1 MTDPLPVITDHA
13 AATGFLDARIG
24 RGVKS
29 GLERITGLLDFM
41 ADPHLNYP
49 IVHVA
54 GTNGKTTVTRL
65 VSDILGAHGLI
76 TGTFISPHLHR
87 VEERFS
93 VGGSPLAEDGFVD
106 LVAENAWIVEEY
118 ERRHTEG
125 VTYFEVTAALAFAT
139 FAQAAV
145 DVAVVEVGLGGRWDA
160 TNVVDAAVSVITGI
174 AMDHVAYLGDSIA
187 AISAEKAA
195 VLKEGGL
202 LVTGPL
208 PAAAEGSVTAQVAAT
223 DSRWFRYGDE
233 FTVGSA
239 VPAVGGW
246 SVDVAGVY
254 AEYPDLYLPFHGRHQ
269 VDNLA
274 TAIASAEAFLEHAL
288 DLDALT
294 AALAAAVAPARIEVV
309 HRRPLV
315 VVDGAHNEQGLSGLA
330 ATIRSEFPATSWGLV
345 VGMRGD
351 RDVATLLAPFA
362 GLVDQVWATEPD
374 DPAAIPASMVAAA
387 AAATLEVDAE
397 AIASVPKATSVAI
410 DAVGS
415 DGAVIV
421 TGSLYVAAEAREA
434 LIGTDVRAS
443 GVHVRIE
450 AEVEMPGYPD
460 DDDDDDESED
470 DFEDG

>member
-1 MTDPLPVITDHA
+1 MTDPLPAVTDHTTA
-13 AATGFLDARIG
+13 IAFLDARIG
-24 RGVKS
+24 RGVKP

-76 TGTFISPHLHR
+76 TGTFISPHLHH

-93 VGGSPLAEDGFVD
+93 VGGAPLTEDGFVD

-125 VTYFEVTAALAFAT
+125 VTYFELTAALAFAT
-139 FAQAAV
+139 FAEAVV

-160 TNVVDAAVSVITGI
+160 TNVVDASVSVITGI

-187 AISAEKAA
+187 AIAAEKAA

-202 LVTGPL
+202 VVTGPL

-223 DSRWFRYGDE
+223 NSRWFRYGDA
-233 FTVGSA
+233 FTVDSA
-239 VPAVGGW
+239 VPGVGGW

-274 TAIASAEAFLEHAL
+274 TSIASAEAFLEHAL
-288 DLDALT
+288 DPDALT
-294 AALAAAVAPARIEVV
+294 AALASAVAPARIEVV

-315 VVDGAHNEQGLSGLA
+315 VIDGAHNEQGLSGLA
-330 ATIRSEFPATSWGLV
+330 ATMRSEFPTSSSWGLV

-362 GLVDQVWATEPD
+362 DLVDHVWATEPD
-374 DPAAIPASMVAAA
+374 DPAAIPAATVAAA
-387 AAATLEVDAE
+387 AASALDVDVE
-397 AIASVPKATSVAI
+397 TMASVPEATSAAI
-410 DAVGS
+410 DAAGR
-415 DGAVIV
+415 DGAVVV
-421 TGSLYVAAEAREA
+421 TGSLYVAAEARES
-434 LIGTDVRAS
+434 LIGTEVRPS

-450 AEVEMPGYPD
+450 AEVEMPGYPEEE
-460 DDDDDDESED
+460 DESED
-470 DFEDG
+470 DFDDG

>member
-1 MTDPLPVITDHA
+1 MTDPLPAVTDHTTA
-13 AATGFLDARIG
+13 IAFLDARIG
-24 RGVKS
+24 RGVKP

-76 TGTFISPHLHR
+76 TGTFISPHLHH

-93 VGGSPLAEDGFVD
+93 VGGAPLTEDGFVD

-125 VTYFEVTAALAFAT
+125 VTYFELTAALAFAT
-139 FAQAAV
+139 FAEAVV

-160 TNVVDAAVSVITGI
+160 TNVVDASVSVITGI

-187 AISAEKAA
+187 AIAAEKAA

-202 LVTGPL
+202 IVTGPL

-223 DSRWFRYGDE
+223 NSRWFRYGDE
-233 FTVGSA
+233 FTVDSA
-239 VPAVGGW
+239 VPGVGGW

-274 TAIASAEAFLEHAL
+274 TSIASAEAFLEHAL
-288 DLDALT
+288 DPDALT
-294 AALAAAVAPARIEVV
+294 AALASAVAPARIEVV

-315 VVDGAHNEQGLSGLA
+315 VIDGAHNEQGLSGLA
-330 ATIRSEFPATSWGLV
+330 ATMRSEFPTSSSWGLV

-362 GLVDQVWATEPD
+362 DLVDHVWATEPD
-374 DPAAIPASMVAAA
+374 DPAAIPAATVAAA
-387 AAATLEVDAE
+387 AASALDVDVE
-397 AIASVPKATSVAI
+397 TMASVPEATSAAI
-410 DAVGS
+410 DAAGR
-415 DGAVIV
+415 DGAVVV
-421 TGSLYVAAEAREA
+421 TGSLYVAAEARES
-434 LIGTDVRAS
+434 LIGTEVRPS

-450 AEVEMPGYPD
+450 AEVEMPGYPEEE
-460 DDDDDDESED
+460 DESED
-470 DFEDG
+470 DFDDG

>member
-1 MTDPLPVITDHA
+1 MTDPLPAVTDHTTA
-13 AATGFLDARIG
+13 IAFLDARIG
-24 RGVKS
+24 RGVKP

-76 TGTFISPHLHR
+76 TGTFISPHLHH

-93 VGGSPLAEDGFVD
+93 VGGAPLTEDGFVD

-125 VTYFEVTAALAFAT
+125 VTYFELTAALAFAT
-139 FAQAAV
+139 FAEAVV

-160 TNVVDAAVSVITGI
+160 TNVVDASVSVITGI

-187 AISAEKAA
+187 AIAAEKAA

-202 LVTGPL
+202 VVTGPL

-223 DSRWFRYGDE
+223 NSRWFRYGDA
-233 FTVGSA
+233 FTVDSA
-239 VPAVGGW
+239 VPGVGGW

-274 TAIASAEAFLEHAL
+274 TSIASAEAFLEHAL
-288 DLDALT
+288 DPDALT
-294 AALAAAVAPARIEVV
+294 AALASAVAPARIEVV

-315 VVDGAHNEQGLSGLA
+315 VIDGAHNEQGLSGLA
-330 ATIRSEFPATSWGLV
+330 ATMRSEFPTSSSWGLV

-362 GLVDQVWATEPD
+362 DLVDHVWATEPD
-374 DPAAIPASMVAAA
+374 DPAAIPAATVAAA
-387 AAATLEVDAE
+387 AASALDVDVE
-397 AIASVPKATSVAI
+397 TMASVPEATSAAI
-410 DAVGS
+410 DAAGR
-415 DGAVIV
+415 DGAVVV
-421 TGSLYVAAEAREA
+421 TGSLYVAAEARES
-434 LIGTDVRAS
+434 LIGIEVRPS

-450 AEVEMPGYPD
+450 AEVEMPGYPEEE
-460 DDDDDDESED
+460 DESED
-470 DFEDG
+470 DFDDG